1 VGNKIKSPVELLV
14 GIRRILPMEIVNEEI
29 QLLFQRTLGQLLFY
43 PPNVAGWPGGKNWI
57 DSSTLMLRLRLPQI
71 LTRADEFSVKPK
83 EDDDTQMGMGEG
95 ENKIRAKQI
104 FSSVDWNAITK
115 VFDNSPREIL
125 MENIS
130 SLVLQSRSKI
140 RKSVLEKYVDKD
152 ARDKYIKTT
161 IIELMSTPEYQ
172 LC

>member
-1 VGNKIKSPVELLV
+1 
-14 GIRRILPMEIVNEEI
+14 
-29 QLLFQRTLGQLLFY
+29 
-43 PPNVAGWPGGKNWI
+43 
-57 DSSTLMLRLRLPQI
+57 
-71 LTRADEFSVKPK
+71 
-83 EDDDTQMGMGEG
+83 
-95 ENKIRAKQI
+95 
-104 FSSVDWNAITK
+104 
-115 VFDNSPREIL
+115 
-125 MENIS
+125 MENIA